1 MSELIDEEDMDAW
14 MKRVPEW
21 EADDGGYITR
31 SAEYDDFM
39 EAIDFVNGVAE
50 VAEEAQ
56 HYPEII
62 ISGSTVT
69 LRLLTDEQ
77 RGVTTLDFELAARI
91 DNLLD

>member
-1 MSELIDEEDMDAW
+1 MSELIDEEDIDAW

-21 EADDGGYITR
+21 EVEGGCITR

-62 ISGSTVT
+62 VSGSTVT
-69 LRLLTDEQ
+69 LRLLTEEQ

>member
-1 MSELIDEEDMDAW
+1 MSELIDEEDIEAW

-21 EADDGGYITR
+21 EADGDSITR
-31 SAEYDDFM
+31 AAEYDDFM

-50 VAEEAQ
+50 IAEEAQ

>member
-1 MSELIDEEDMDAW
+1 MSELIDDEDIDAW

-21 EADDGGYITR
+21 DADDGSITR
-31 SAEYDDFM
+31 TAEYDDFM

-50 VAEEAQ
+50 IAEEAQ
-56 HYPEII
+56 HYPEINV
-62 ISGSTVT
+62 SGSTVT

>member
-1 MSELIDEEDMDAW
+1 MSELIDAEDIESC
-14 MKRVPEW
+14 MKRVPAW
-21 EADDGGYITR
+21 EADGDCITR
-31 SAEYDDFM
+31 EAEYDDFM

-50 VAEEAQ
+50 IAEEAQ